1 MKNKNLKIWS
11 KILPFILAVAV
22 VIIDQIS
29 KILVV
34 NYNDSHNHIL
44 QGSPENYIKLIGD
57 WLRIKLVYNPN
68 MGFGLNFGLTN
79 QYKQFILMGI
89 TTLAIIVVIVIL
101 TKIKKENLFVRG
113 CMGLLIGGGWGN
125 LVDRTFG
132 YMLYKGECKLFFE
145 RGVVDWIDAGIP
157 KGLFGLEN
165 GWRWNTFNLADSF
178 AVIGVLLLI
187 LALIINHDKDF
198 FETKKTKK
206 PNDKESTKDDKES
219 TETNQE

>member
-1 MKNKNLKIWS
+1 MKDKNLKLLS
-11 KILPFILAVAV
+11 RVLPFIFAVAV

-34 NYNDSHNHIL
+34 NYNDSNNFIL
-44 QGSPENYIKLIGD
+44 QRSSENYIKLIGD

-89 TTLAIIVVIVIL
+89 TTLAIILVIVIL
-101 TKIKKENLFVRG
+101 TKVKRENLMVRS

-187 LALIINHDKDF
+187 ILIIFSKDKEF
-198 FETKKTKK
+198 FELKKEKEISTKKE
-206 PNDKESTKDDKES
+206 N
-219 TETNQE
+219 